1 MSVNVA
7 AIRGLRLGESLTVS
21 MPDYKACIS
30 AKNLV
35 GYVKFAYP
43 REGETYKT
51 HIDRETFEFTVMVI
65 SKNEEV

>member
-7 AIRGLRLGESLTVS
+7 KLRELRLGDSLTVS

-51 HIDRETFEFTVMVI
+51 HIDRETFEFTVMVVA
-65 SKNEEV
+65 SSE

>member
-1 MSVNVA
+1 MTINVTTL
-7 AIRGLRLGESLTVS
+7 RGLRLGESLTVN

-51 HIDRETFEFTVMVI
+51 HINRETFEFTVMVTT
-65 SKNEEV
+65 K